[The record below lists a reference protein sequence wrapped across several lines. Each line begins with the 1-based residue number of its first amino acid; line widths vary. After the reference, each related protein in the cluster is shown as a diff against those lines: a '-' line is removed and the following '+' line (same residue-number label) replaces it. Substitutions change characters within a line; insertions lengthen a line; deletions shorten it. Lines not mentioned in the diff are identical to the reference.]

1 MHTPRKKVLI
11 ISYYFPP
18 SGGPGVQRV
27 LKFVKYLREFGWEP
41 VVLTV
46 SDADYPVRDDSLFAE
61 IPAGVRVYRSRILEP
76 YRLYRMLTGRKRDE
90 SVDIATVG
98 MNEHERKKISERLSE
113 WLRACFFVPDARV
126 LWLPFAI
133 RLGRKIIREEKID
146 ILLSSAPPYT
156 THLIGLKLHRCSG
169 LPWVADFRDSWI
181 GWVSAPQWRPGASR
195 AIEKKMERAVLA
207 EADRVLT
214 VSNGVK
220 EDLLSRQPELDDARW
235 RLLLNGFDA
244 ADFAD
249 VKLKTKPDKLTI
261 TYLGSLYGSR
271 NPDSL
276 LQAVELLQEAG
287 DASVNKITFR
297 FVGRISAPIIE
308 RIKSS
313 PAAAMFEL
321 VPYVPH
327 EESVSYLLAS
337 DVLLLIID
345 DTPASR
351 GILTG
356 KLFEYIGAGKPI
368 LALAPDGEAASL
380 ILQHKLGWVAP
391 PNDVQK
397 IKQTLLTITE
407 AGTDSGGNQLNEAM
421 RKQFE
426 RKEQTRQLAAI
437 MDELHAARGRV
448 PA

>member
-276 LQAVELLQEAG
+276 LQAVELLQESG

>member
-1 MHTPRKKVLI
+1 MHAPRKKVLI

-146 ILLSSAPPYT
+146 MLLSSAPPYT
-156 THLIGLKLHRCSG
+156 THLIGLKLHRCNG

-181 GWVSAPQWRPGASR
+181 GWVSTPQWRPGVSR
-195 AIEKKMERAVLA
+195 TIEEKMEHAVLA

-276 LQAVELLQEAG
+276 LQALELLQESG

-407 AGTDSGGNQLNEAM
+407 AGTNSGGNQLNEAM

-426 RKEQTRQLAAI
+426 RKEQTRQLAEI
-437 MDELHAARGRV
+437 MNELHAAKGRV

>member
-276 LQAVELLQEAG
+276 LQAVELLQESG

-437 MDELHAARGRV
+437 MDELHAARVRV